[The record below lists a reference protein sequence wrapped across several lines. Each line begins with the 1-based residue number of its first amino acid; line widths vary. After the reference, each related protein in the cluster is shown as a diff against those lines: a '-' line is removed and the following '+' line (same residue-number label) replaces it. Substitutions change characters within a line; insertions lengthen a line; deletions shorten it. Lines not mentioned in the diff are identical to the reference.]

1 MKHTLLI
8 IMVLLS
14 SLLFSQQ
21 REVVVDRY
29 FNGTKEL
36 IIVYEGEG
44 INESLVRKLEYYEN
58 EKIKSSTDWKDG
70 KPNGTVTY
78 WNKTGEK
85 LCEGVNQNGMLF
97 GEYTFYN
104 KDGSLK
110 EPINYDLLLELG
122 ISMRYP
128 DKEIFSGKVYKNY
141 SRGKREYES
150 SYLFGQINGKI
161 TKWNENGQKE
171 EEVYYKDGKIFEWT
185 SWDEDG
191 NVKYIKKR

>member
-1 MKHTLLI
+1 MKQTLLI

-70 KPNGTVTY
+70 KPNGDFIEWYENEQKYSEGTFKDGEEVGKWTY
-78 WNKTGEK
+78 W
-85 LCEGVNQNGMLF
+85 
-97 GEYTFYN
+97 Y
-104 KDGSLK
+104 
-110 EPINYDLLLELG
+110 
-122 ISMRYP
+122 
-128 DKEIFSGKVYKNY
+128 
-141 SRGKREYES
+141 
-150 SYLFGQINGKI
+150 
-161 TKWNENGQKE
+161 ENGQKE
-171 EEVYYKDGKIFEWT
+171 YEVTHKDGEMIEEIY
-185 SWDEDG
+185 WDENG
-191 NVKYIKKR
+191 NVIEDEY